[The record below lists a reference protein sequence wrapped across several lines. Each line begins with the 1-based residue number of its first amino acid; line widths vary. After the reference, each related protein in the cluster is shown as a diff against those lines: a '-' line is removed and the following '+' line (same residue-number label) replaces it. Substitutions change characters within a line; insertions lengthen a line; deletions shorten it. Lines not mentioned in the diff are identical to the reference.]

1 MVIEMEYHLKVKNLK
16 KYFPVKRGFL
26 EIIRK
31 EKEKYVKAVDGI
43 SFDIKKGETLSLI
56 GESGCGKTTT
66 GRTILRLIEP
76 TDGKI
81 IFNGKDI
88 TELSQDELRPYRR
101 KMQIIFQ
108 DPYASLSPRMKIGE
122 AIMHPLLI
130 HNIATKE
137 EAKDMAL
144 KMLRRVGLTP
154 EKEFF
159 DRYPHHLSGG
169 QRQRVVIARAM
180 ILKPEFIVADEA
192 VSMID
197 ASMRASILDLL
208 KSFKEEYQLT
218 MLFITHDIAVAKL
231 ISDRIAVMYLGKIVE
246 IGRTEDIL
254 KNPKHPYTLA
264 LIQAVPS
271 TVKRG
276 RREKRISI
284 KGEVPNAVNLPSGC
298 RFHPRCPFADD
309 VCKER
314 EPELVKVGEEHYVSC
329 HHPLP

>member
-1 MVIEMEYHLKVKNLK
+1 MVIEMEYHLEVKNLK

-43 SFDIKKGETLSLI
+43 SFNIKKGETLSLI

-88 TELSQDELRPYRR
+88 TELSQDDLRPYRR

-108 DPYASLSPRMKIGE
+108 DPYASLSPRMKIGK

-130 HNIATKE
+130 HNIANKE

-180 ILKPEFIVADEA
+180 ILKPDFIVADEA

-276 RREKRISI
+276 RREKRIGI
-284 KGEVPNAVNLPSGC
+284 KGEVPNAVNPPSGC
-298 RFHPRCPFADD
+298 RFHPRCPFVSD

-314 EPELVKVGEEHYVSC
+314 EPELVKVGEEHYVAC